1 MAIVKTVNFL
11 PEVFR
16 TETNKKFLNATLDQL
31 VSEPNFTKVNG
42 YIGRKFSPTYKT
54 NDNYVIILSGLTEG
68 EEILMVKPEDIESI
82 SWR

>member
-1 MAIVKTVNFL
+1 MGL
-11 PEVFR
+11 ER
-16 TETNKKFLNATLDQL
+16 Q
-31 VSEPNFTKVNG
+31 KVELG
-42 YIGRKFSPTYKT
+42 KT